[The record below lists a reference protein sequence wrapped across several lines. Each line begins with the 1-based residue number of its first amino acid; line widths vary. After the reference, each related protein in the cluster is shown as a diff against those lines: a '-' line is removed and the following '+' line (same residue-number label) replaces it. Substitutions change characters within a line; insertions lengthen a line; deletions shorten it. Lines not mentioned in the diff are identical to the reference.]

1 MRATCKQAYNIVSKK
16 YHPIAA
22 HNLSL
27 RELPRKSLILIND
40 EIDILY
46 LSSSIAWIRLKK
58 TVGDE
63 GLARLAELAKLTKLA
78 LPVSRMDS
86 VQHITSWLPELK
98 SLKKLIW
105 VDGTD
110 DDRYCGSRLHFSETS
125 SATIEGDP
133 WTNTFLKAEWQRV
146 MTTTPA
152 NYLQSSLCYGKGV
165 DKGCRGG
172 VCGAC

>member
-1 MRATCKQAYNIVSKK
+1 LT
-16 YHPIAA
+16 
-22 HNLSL
+22 
-27 RELPRKSLILIND
+27 
-40 EIDILY
+40 
-46 LSSSIAWIRLKK
+46 
-58 TVGDE
+58 
-63 GLARLAELAKLTKLA
+63 ELAKLTKLA

-125 SATIEGDP
+125 LAAIEGDP

-152 NYLQSSLCYGKGV
+152 IISNTRYAMVRESIKDVEVEFVELVREDVGRLLSKEINKVIIEVS
-165 DKGCRGG
+165 RRN
-172 VCGAC
+172 